1 MDNRK
6 AFSALPLAAD
16 SVDRLNGK
24 MVSSRTN
31 DAYRGVNSVN
41 TRKWRPLES
50 LLFIFLG
57 ITSHHYPSSSFF
69 SKIILGKLEKFRS
82 PDYIYSKRGG
92 FVDYPNSVI
101 KR

>member
-57 ITSHHYPSSSFF
+57 ITSHHYPSSCFF

-82 PDYIYSKRGG
+82 PDYLFEERRIN
-92 FVDYPNSVI
+92 YPNSVI

>member
-57 ITSHHYPSSSFF
+57 ITSHYYPSSSFF
-69 SKIILGKLEKFRS
+69 SKIILSKLDL
-82 PDYIYSKRGG
+82 PIIYSKRGG
-92 FVDYPNSVI
+92 LI
-101 KR
+101 IRIR